1 MNTEMNTITA
11 LPDSRGVPHPQ
22 APCSP
27 PIKVLLYSTDFLPG
41 VGGAQQAVA
50 QLAQGLLARGN
61 KPTVVTKTPAGTFD
75 DRDLTYRVVRNP
87 GFAAL
92 WRLIGEADIVHL
104 AGPVFVPLMIGLL
117 RRKKIVIEHH
127 GYQAICP
134 NGLLLYAPRQNACPG
149 HFLAGQ
155 YAECV
160 RCVAKANGTA
170 NGTTNSWTSAI
181 WQLLIAF
188 PRRWMCRRVSA
199 NAAISQHVERRLRL
213 PRSRTVYYGVP
224 DLRGEAIASLPAS
237 SAPVCFAFVGR
248 LVEEKGLTVL
258 LEAASRIRKRG
269 FDFRLKF
276 IGDGP
281 ERARLEE
288 LVLQDGLR
296 SQVIFMGSLNGEAF
310 RRATA
315 DVAAVIVPS
324 IMEETAGLAAIEQMM
339 RGRLVIAS
347 DIGGLGEVVGETG
360 LKFSAG
366 DAEQLA
372 SCMQRVLQEP
382 GIVNEIGTRARQRT
396 LKLFSEPR
404 MIEEHLDLYREVL
417 G

>member
-1 MNTEMNTITA
+1 MNAITT
-11 LPDSRGVPHPQ
+11 LPASTSVSQAQTPRSRPM
-22 APCSP
+22 
-27 PIKVLLYSTDFLPG
+27 KVLLYSTDFLPG

-50 QLAQGLLARGN
+50 ALAQGLLATGN
-61 KPTVVTKTPAGTFD
+61 QPTVVTKTAAGTFD
-75 DRDLTYRVVRNP
+75 DRDLAYGVVRNP
-87 GFAAL
+87 GFTRL
-92 WRLIGEADIVHL
+92 WRLIGEADVVHL
-104 AGPVFVPLMIGLL
+104 AGPAFLPLTIGLL
-117 RRKKIVIEHH
+117 RQKKIVIEHH

-160 RCVAKANGTA
+160 RCVATA
-170 NGTTNSWTSAI
+170 NGWWSGI
-181 WQLLIAF
+181 WQLLVMF

-199 NAAISQHVERRLRL
+199 NAAISRHVERRLEL

-224 DLRGEAIASLPAS
+224 DLRGEAISPLPDS
-237 SAPVCFAFVGR
+237 SAPLCFGFVGR

-258 LEAASRIRKRG
+258 LDAASRIRKRG

-281 ERARLEE
+281 ERARLED
-288 LVLQDGLR
+288 LVLQKGLR
-296 SQVIFMGSLNGEAF
+296 SQVIFMGSLHGDVF
-310 RRATA
+310 RRATS
-315 DVAAVIVPS
+315 DIAAVIVPS

-366 DAEQLA
+366 NAEQLA
-372 SCMQRVLQEP
+372 SCMQRVLEEP
-382 GIVNEIGTRARQRT
+382 GIVNEIGPRARQRT
-396 LKLFSEPR
+396 LKLFTEPR
-404 MIEEHLDLYREVL
+404 MVQEHLELYREVL
-417 G
+417 R

>member
-1 MNTEMNTITA
+1 MSTKMNTITA
-11 LPDSRGVPHPQ
+11 DPVSTNLPQ
-22 APCSP
+22 AQTPCAP
-27 PIKVLLYSTDFLPG
+27 PIAVLLYSTDFLPG

-50 QLAQGLLARGN
+50 QLAQGLLVRGN
-61 KPTVVTKTPAGTFD
+61 QPTVVTKTPAGTFND
-75 DRDLTYRVVRNP
+75 HDLTYRVVRNP
-87 GFAAL
+87 GFTDL
-92 WRLIGEADIVHL
+92 WRLLGQADIVHL
-104 AGPVFVPLMIGLL
+104 AGPTFIPLMIGLL

-160 RCVAKANGTA
+160 HCVATA
-170 NGTTNSWTSAI
+170 SGAASAI
-181 WQLLIAF
+181 WQLLIMF
-188 PRRWMCRRVSA
+188 PRNWMCRRVSA
-199 NAAISQHVERRLRL
+199 NAAISRHVERRLQL

-224 DLRGEAIASLPAS
+224 DLRGEAISPLTVS
-237 SAPVCFAFVGR
+237 SAPLSFGFVGR

-258 LEAASRIRKRG
+258 LDAASRIRKRG

-281 ERARLEE
+281 ERARLED
-288 LVLQDGLR
+288 LVLQNGLR
-296 SQVIFMGSLNGEAF
+296 SEVIFMGSLNGEAF

-366 DAEQLA
+366 NAEQLA
-372 SCMQRVLQEP
+372 SCMERVLQEP

-396 LKLFSEPR
+396 LKLFGEAR
-404 MIEEHLDLYREVL
+404 MVEEHLDLYREVL

>member
-1 MNTEMNTITA
+1 M
-11 LPDSRGVPHPQ
+11 
-22 APCSP
+22 
-27 PIKVLLYSTDFLPG
+27 
-41 VGGAQQAVA
+41 
-50 QLAQGLLARGN
+50 
-61 KPTVVTKTPAGTFD
+61 
-75 DRDLTYRVVRNP
+75 
-87 GFAAL
+87 
-92 WRLIGEADIVHL
+92 GEADIVHL
-104 AGPVFVPLMIGLL
+104 AGPAFIPLMIGLL

-160 RCVAKANGTA
+160 RCVATANGTA
-170 NGTTNSWTSAI
+170 NRWASGI
-181 WQLLIAF
+181 WQLLIMF
-188 PRRWMCRRVSA
+188 PRNWMCRRVSA
-199 NAAISQHVERRLRL
+199 NAAISRHVERRLQL

-224 DLRGEAIASLPAS
+224 DLQGEAIPRLPVS
-237 SAPVCFAFVGR
+237 SAPLCFGFVGR

-258 LEAASRIRKRG
+258 LDAASRIRKRG

-281 ERARLEE
+281 ERARLED
-288 LVLQDGLR
+288 LVLQNGLR

-366 DAEQLA
+366 NAEQLA
-372 SCMQRVLQEP
+372 SCMERVLQEP

-396 LKLFSEPR
+396 LKLFGEAR
-404 MIEEHLDLYREVL
+404 MVEEHLDLYREVI

>member
-1 MNTEMNTITA
+1 MNTITA
-11 LPDSRGVPHPQ
+11 GPVSKSVPQ
-22 APCSP
+22 AQTPCAR
-27 PIKVLLYSTDFLPG
+27 PIEVLLYSTDFLPG

-50 QLAQGLLARGN
+50 QLARGLLATGN
-61 KPTVVTKTPAGTFD
+61 QPTVVTKTPAGTFN
-75 DRDLTYRVVRNP
+75 DRDLAYRVVRNP
-87 GFAAL
+87 GFTHL
-92 WRLIGEADIVHL
+92 WRLMGEADMVHL
-104 AGPVFVPLMIGLL
+104 AGPAFIALMIGLL
-117 RRKKIVIEHH
+117 RRKTIVIEHH

-134 NGLLLYAPRQNACPG
+134 NGLLLYAPRQAACPG

-160 RCVAKANGTA
+160 RCVATA
-170 NGTTNSWTSAI
+170 NGWLSGI
-181 WQLLIAF
+181 WQLLLMF

-199 NAAISQHVERRLRL
+199 NAAVSQHVERRLQL
-213 PRSRTVYYGVP
+213 PRSHTVYHGVP
-224 DLRGEAIASLPAS
+224 DLCGEAISLGS
-237 SAPVCFAFVGR
+237 SSSPPVCFGFVGR
-248 LVEEKGLTVL
+248 LVEEKGLIVL
-258 LEAASRIRKRG
+258 LDAACQIRKRG
-269 FDFRLKF
+269 YDFRLKF

-281 ERARLEE
+281 QRARLEE
-288 LVLQDGLR
+288 LVRQNDLS

-360 LKFSAG
+360 LKFSTG
-366 DAEQLA
+366 NAEQLA
-372 SCMQRVLQEP
+372 SCMERVLEQP
-382 GIVNEIGTRARQRT
+382 GIVNEMGARARQRS
-396 LKLFSEPR
+396 LKLFSEPS
-404 MIEEHLDLYREVL
+404 MIEVYLDLYREVL

>member
-1 MNTEMNTITA
+1 MNTMTA
-11 LPDSRGVPHPQ
+11 LPVSTSVPQ
-22 APCSP
+22 AQTPCSRS
-27 PIKVLLYSTDFLPG
+27 IAVLLYSTDFLPG

-50 QLAQGLLARGN
+50 QLARGLVATGN
-61 KPTVVTKTPAGTFD
+61 QPTIVTKTPAGTFN

-87 GFAAL
+87 GFIDL
-92 WRLIGEADIVHL
+92 WRLMGEADIVHL
-104 AGPVFVPLMIGLL
+104 AGPAFIALMIGVL
-117 RRKKIVIEHH
+117 RRKKLVIEHH
-127 GYQAICP
+127 GYQSICP
-134 NGLLLYAPRQNACPG
+134 NGLLLYAPRQAACPG

-160 RCVAKANGTA
+160 RCVATANGAA

-181 WQLLIAF
+181 WQLLLMF
-188 PRRWMCRRVSA
+188 PRNWMCRRVSA
-199 NAAISQHVERRLRL
+199 NAAISWHVERRLKL

-224 DLRGEAIASLPAS
+224 DLQGEAISPLPTS
-237 SAPVCFAFVGR
+237 PAPVCFGFVGR
-248 LVEEKGLTVL
+248 LVEEKGLIVL

-281 ERARLEE
+281 QRARLEE
-288 LVLQDGLR
+288 FVLQNGLR
-296 SQVIFMGSLNGEAF
+296 SQVIFTGSLNGEAF
-310 RRATA
+310 HRATA

-372 SCMQRVLQEP
+372 CCMQRVLDEP
-382 GIVNEIGTRARQRT
+382 GIVNEIGAKARQRA

-404 MIEEHLDLYREVL
+404 MVEEHLDLYREVL